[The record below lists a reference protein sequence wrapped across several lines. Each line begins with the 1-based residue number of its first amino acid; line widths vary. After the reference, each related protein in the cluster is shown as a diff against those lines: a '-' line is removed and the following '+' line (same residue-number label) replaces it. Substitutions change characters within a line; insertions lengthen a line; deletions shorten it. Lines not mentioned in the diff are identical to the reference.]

1 MFYIRLRDPDVS
13 CEKDW
18 QKRITHSQAERCP
31 GQREITHFNWGLVKV
46 IKMYL
51 MTKYFN
57 GKNVNDFKL
66 PKVCKT
72 RLKMLRN
79 SSLPSLA
86 NKESLKSSRTNSIQ

>member
-1 MFYIRLRDPDVS
+1 
-13 CEKDW
+13 
-18 QKRITHSQAERCP
+18 
-31 GQREITHFNWGLVKV
+31 
-46 IKMYL
+46 MYL

-79 SSLPSLA
+79 SSNSV
-86 NKESLKSSRTNSIQ
+86 LKRPFFGLKDST

>member
-1 MFYIRLRDPDVS
+1 
-13 CEKDW
+13 
-18 QKRITHSQAERCP
+18 
-31 GQREITHFNWGLVKV
+31 
-46 IKMYL
+46 MYL

-79 SSLPSLA
+79 SSNSV
-86 NKESLKSSRTNSIQ
+86 LKGQCHEIFDHFFGLKDSTWAPYEQAKTVSQTKIFDR